1 MSSLHERSNPV
12 LSRRAILTGGAAAC
26 GIPTGLAA
34 AGSLPPRVEPRAT
47 SSCFLLGLNTS
58 TIRGRKLSCA
68 SGFQVMLSL
77 ELFNRQYW
85 KENPLTVARTGL
97 QKMKALVAAS
107 EQEPS

>member
-1 MSSLHERSNPV
+1 MNDPTPCSPGARFWLAEPRPAEFRPDWP
-12 LSRRAILTGGAAAC
+12 RRDRR
-26 GIPTGLAA
+26 
-34 AGSLPPRVEPRAT
+34 PPRAEPRAT

-58 TIRGRKLSCA
+58 TIRGQKLSRA

-85 KENPLTVARTGL
+85 KEVPLTVARTGL
-97 QKMKALVAAS
+97 RTMKTVVAAS